1 MQTAIDLGEQ
11 EAVEGFLNDPT
22 GDSFRLLF
30 RAISPQVLGYFRGRG
45 CERGLAEDLTQD
57 VMFAVSS
64 ESGRLR
70 DRNLFRPWLFKIAR
84 NAWLQDLRREQR
96 QLSTKE
102 LDAWAGSFGGR
113 EQHPGAR
120 SGFAEWMEWLEPVER
135 QLVLLRYLEGLEYH
149 EIASTLNIPLGTVQW
164 KIFHSKRKLAA
175 RFGAP
180 A

>member
-1 MQTAIDLGEQ
+1 MPTAIDSSEQ
-11 EAVEGFLNDPT
+11 EAVEGFLNNPT
-22 GDSFRLLF
+22 EDSFRLLF
-30 RAISPQVLGYFRGRG
+30 RAVTPRVLGYFRGRG

-57 VMFAVSS
+57 VMFAVYS

-84 NAWLQDLRREQR
+84 NAWLQHLRREQR

-102 LDAWAGSFGGR
+102 LDTCGGSFGGR
-113 EQHPGAR
+113 EEHPGAR
-120 SGFAEWMEWLEPVER
+120 SGFTEWMEWLEPAAR
-135 QLVLLRYLEGLEYH
+135 QMMLLRYLEGLEYH
-149 EIASTLNIPLGTVQW
+149 EIASMLNIPLGTVQW

-175 RFGAP
+175 HFGAP